1 MGAGH
6 GGEFRTRSG
15 PVMPWLIAS
24 ALLPPVAAGGTERMA
39 ELDALLRNDCG
50 ACHGMTL
57 QGGLGPALTPAALA
71 GRSPDAL
78 RAVIRDG
85 RPGTAM
91 PPWQGQVSDADIDA
105 LVWILLAGG
114 GDEIP
119 ARTGD

>member
-1 MGAGH
+1 MSAGNR
-6 GGEFRTRSG
+6 GEFRTRCS
-15 PVMPWLIAS
+15 PAVPWLIVMMVM
-24 ALLPPVAAGGTERMA
+24 PGIAAGGTDRMA
-39 ELDALLRNDCG
+39 ELQALLRNDCG

-71 GRSPDAL
+71 GRSADTL

-91 PPWQGQVSDADIDA
+91 PPWQGQVSESDIDA
-105 LVWILLAGG
+105 LVRLLLAGG

-119 ARTGD
+119 ALAGD